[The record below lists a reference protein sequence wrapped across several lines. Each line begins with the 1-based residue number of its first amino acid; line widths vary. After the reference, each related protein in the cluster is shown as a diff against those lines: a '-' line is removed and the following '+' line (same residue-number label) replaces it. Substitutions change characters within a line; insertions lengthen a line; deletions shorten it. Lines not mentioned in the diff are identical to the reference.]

1 MPNTRTIVLYDR
13 LGHRLRARWL
23 ENGHIQLSEHV
34 HRYTYARVNP
44 QGQIE
49 LYDDSGN
56 FSYATLES
64 DDDAEEVEPDVFMAM
79 AFAV

>member
-23 ENGHIQLSEHV
+23 ENGHIQLNEHV
-34 HRYTYARVNP
+34 QRYTYARVN
-44 QGQIE
+44 QRGQIE

-56 FSYATLES
+56 FSYATLEGEDDS
-64 DDDAEEVEPDVFMAM
+64 DDAEPGGFL
-79 AFAV
+79 AVACAA